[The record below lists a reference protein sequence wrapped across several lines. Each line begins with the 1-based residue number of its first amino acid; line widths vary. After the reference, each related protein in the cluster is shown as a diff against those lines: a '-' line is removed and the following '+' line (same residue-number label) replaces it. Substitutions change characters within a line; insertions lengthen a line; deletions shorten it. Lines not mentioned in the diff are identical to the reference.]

1 MNKSKFDDI
10 AKTWETPPR
19 QLLAEAVS
27 TAIIKN
33 IVFDEK
39 TVVAD
44 FGAGTG
50 LVSLAISQL
59 VKSVTAIDES
69 IGMLE
74 VLKEKSDRMGIK
86 NISAVVN
93 DSENLNIKK
102 LKFDV
107 VVSSMT
113 LHHMKS
119 TEDAA
124 SLFYSILNDA
134 GMIAIAD
141 IDKEDGN
148 FHSDQTGIHHFGFE
162 RENLKNIFIN
172 AGFKNIRFDTVYF
185 LEKTASDGVIKEYPV
200 FLMIGDK

>member
-1 MNKSKFDDI
+1 MNKSKFDDA
-10 AKTWETPPR
+10 AKTWETQPR
-19 QLLAEAVS
+19 LLLAEAVS
-27 TAIIKN
+27 AAIKKN
-33 IVFDEK
+33 IVFNENK
-39 TVVAD
+39 VVTD

-50 LVSLAISQL
+50 LVSLAISPL

-69 IGMLE
+69 VGMLE

-86 NISAVVN
+86 NISIIIN

-124 SLFYSILNDA
+124 SLFYSILNDE
-134 GMIAIAD
+134 GIIAIAD
-141 IDKEDGN
+141 LDKEDGN
-148 FHSDQTGIHHFGFE
+148 FHSDNTDIHHFGFE
-162 RENLKNIFIN
+162 RESLKKIFTN
-172 AGFKNIRFDTVYF
+172 AGFKNIKFDTAYYM
-185 LEKTASDGVIKEYPV
+185 EKTGSDGVIREFPV
-200 FLMIGDK
+200 FLLTGDK